1 MPDYIEI
8 PDNDIRFAA
17 DLHFR
22 SSEISGEAQRRDRFI
37 RFLRGLPDG
46 SVLFL
51 LGDIFDFYFEYRSV
65 VCKRFVDLFAA
76 FMDCRERGVKTH
88 FIGGNHDY
96 WVGDFIT
103 KDLGMTVHQNEILIS
118 AQGRKIVCAH
128 GDLVMPRDTAYKIL
142 RAIIRNRFLIG
153 VSRWIH
159 PDIMDAV
166 ARVVATGSRRLSK
179 APQEA
184 LAGELAE
191 RGHRDFFSR
200 GNDIF
205 VMGHVHYPLLDSR
218 DGREFMLVGDWIQN
232 FTYGR
237 LSDGKLTLERFTDED
252 RG

>member
-1 MPDYIEI
+1 MPEFIEI
-8 PDNDIRFAA
+8 PDNDIWFVA

-22 SSEISGEAQRRDRFI
+22 SPEMSGEARRRDLFI

-46 SVLFL
+46 SVLVL
-51 LGDIFDFYFEYRSV
+51 LGDVFDFYFEYRSV

-76 FMDCRERGVKTH
+76 FMGCRERGVKMH

-103 KDLGMTVHQNEILIS
+103 KDLGMTVHENEFLAS

-128 GDLVMPRDTAYKIL
+128 GDLVMPRDFGYKLL
-142 RAIIRNRFLIG
+142 RLAIRNRVVIS

-159 PDIMDAV
+159 PDIMDAISRGV
-166 ARVVATGSRRLSK
+166 ASGSRAISK
-179 APQEA
+179 KPQDETA
-184 LAGELAE
+184 REMAE
-191 RGHRDFFSR
+191 VAHRDFFSR
-200 GNDIF
+200 GNDVF
-205 VMGHVHYPLLDSR
+205 VMGHVHHPLLDTR
-218 DGREFMLVGDWIQN
+218 NGKEFMLVGDWISN

-237 LSDGKLTLERFTDED
+237 LRDGNLALEEFTGEV